1 LPLGFTLHDAEE
13 FVTMTSWMARHQGE
27 LETISSLHPL
37 ARRLVQSVP
46 VSRAEVGLTILL
58 ELAVLVTVTTLA
70 TRRPA
75 SRVPLNMYTALLGVF
90 VIHAFTHALQVLI
103 FRGYVP
109 GVISAV
115 TVIPAVGI
123 IVYRRLFT
131 SRALTPRNALVA
143 ALAGAVVF
151 LPLFAGLVAIAR
163 RVERVL
169 F

>member
-1 LPLGFTLHDAEE
+1 MTDWIAHHQNELDEVASLG
-13 FVTMTSWMARHQGE
+13 VV
-27 LETISSLHPL
+27 
-37 ARRLVQSVP
+37 ARRLVESVP
-46 VSRAEVGLTILL
+46 VSRVEVAVTIAL
-58 ELAVLVTVTTLA
+58 ELAVLVAVTALA

-75 SRVPLNMYTALLGVF
+75 SRLGLFMYAALLGVF
-90 VIHAFTHALQVLI
+90 VVHALTHALQVFL
-103 FRGYVP
+103 FRSYVP

-131 SRALTPRNALVA
+131 SRVLTLRTALVA
-143 ALAGAVVF
+143 TLAGAVVF